1 MEDWPTSRE
10 HIEVI
15 SATEKGER
23 ADHRVTIA
31 QGLLADTSV
40 VNSVVPEG
48 VRKPKSERPLQG
60 LRRRGNGTLTP

>member
-31 QGLLADTSV
+31 QGLLADKSGKQCRARQMGVLEV
-40 VNSVVPEG
+40 VAVADTYD
-48 VRKPKSERPLQG
+48 K
-60 LRRRGNGTLTP
+60 T